1 MADQQTH
8 YRVQGMKC
16 GGCEA
21 SAKDAVSK
29 LTGYVDARFDHKTE
43 SGVVTGDVDPQ
54 AVVRALAAIGYTATV
69 ATP

>member
-1 MADQQTH
+1 MADRQTQ

-21 SAKDAVSK
+21 AAKDAVSK
-29 LTGYVDARFDHKTE
+29 LSGYVDARFDHKTE

-54 AVVRALAAIGYTATV
+54 VVVRALAAVGYTATL
-69 ATP
+69 ASS